1 MDARGRQIKRA
12 GDSAIASRAG
22 ASETCELVSGPRMG
36 TRLQVLLPSVARFG
50 APVPRC
56 RKVSDPQG
64 QLREV
69 LRPRASCRPDDPFC
83 SLRSRRAISIGS
95 LLSTSRETSRSNSY
109 SGDRISASMI
119 YDGQIFLLAA
129 DQAGDTVP
137 AAHGALARVHA
148 RHSIK

>member
-1 MDARGRQIKRA
+1 MDARVRQIKRA

-22 ASETCELVSGPRMG
+22 ASETCDSGVRPADG
-36 TRLQVLLPSVARFG
+36 NATASTLPSVARFG

-83 SLRSRRAISIGS
+83 SLPQPP
-95 LLSTSRETSRSNSY
+95 
-109 SGDRISASMI
+109 GDLDRVAAKHKPRDLEEQLVLDRPDLRLDDL
-119 YDGQIFLLAA
+119 DGQIRLLAA
-129 DQAGDTVP
+129 YQPRGWYQQRRSKR
-137 AAHGALARVHA
+137 L
-148 RHSIK
+148 

>member
-1 MDARGRQIKRA
+1 MDARVRQIKRA

-83 SLRSRRAISIGS
+83 SLPQPP
-95 LLSTSRETSRSNSY
+95 
-109 SGDRISASMI
+109 GDLDR
-119 YDGQIFLLAA
+119 LAA
-129 DQAGDTVP
+129 EHQLRG
-137 AAHGALARVHA
+137 LR
-148 RHSIK
+148 I